1 MRRAFEEPGRW
12 RSANT
17 AENEENVASHAAT
30 VFVFPSDP
38 AGPFHPPPW
47 RAARTR
53 MQPSVHK
60 PLVAERR
67 DVSDHR
73 LPRPAPRRVTG
84 EPREGEVK
92 GQRVAR

>member
-12 RSANT
+12 HSANT

-47 RAARTR
+47 RAGGADADA
-53 MQPSVHK
+53 
-60 PLVAERR
+60 AERPQA
-67 DVSDHR
+67 SGGG
-73 LPRPAPRRVTG
+73 A
-84 EPREGEVK
+84 
-92 GQRVAR
+92 QRCQ